1 MTLPIEQRR
10 EWIRSRREQR
20 KLTRRARLHRQT
32 FRYIVLALLLTLGV
46 TSFYYLPWKLDDIN
60 KQIVVHN
67 NKVVSD
73 EQVRSVLKD
82 VVNLP
87 IYELD
92 PTRLESKVAELGM
105 VKQAFVRRYALPQR
119 KLVVEILEEFPWAS
133 FGPNP
138 DEPTPWVI
146 CESGKVVSVEQF
158 PNVFRP
164 ALKIYGPPNLHMQ
177 ASDINQW
184 ATWLNLI
191 VKQTGEPVQYL
202 DLRDRQNITVQA
214 GELLLK
220 LGTPDSTLTRRISRL
235 ASLKQAIEPIKERLE
250 YIDLGL
256 DSNIPVKIAKK
267 NDNQKFLREKLSH
280 SQL

>member
-184 ATWLNLI
+184 ATWLI
-191 VKQTGEPVQYL
+191 
-202 DLRDRQNITVQA
+202 
-214 GELLLK
+214 
-220 LGTPDSTLTRRISRL
+220 
-235 ASLKQAIEPIKERLE
+235 
-250 YIDLGL
+250 
-256 DSNIPVKIAKK
+256 
-267 NDNQKFLREKLSH
+267 
-280 SQL
+280 